1 MNQHRAPSPAA
12 TAVSAALAV
21 PFLLLAPAAAPAAA
35 HGAPTDPVSRAAACG
50 AGSAELR
57 ATAAC
62 RAAAA
67 ASPGG
72 ALGPWDD
79 LRVAGV
85 AGRDRSLIPDGRLCS
100 AGLGR
105 YRGLDLAR
113 ADWPATLLRQG
124 AAVTMTYR
132 ATIAHRGTI
141 TVYATRQGRD
151 PAAPLT
157 WGALSP
163 RPLATVTDPPLRDG
177 RYRIR
182 FRLPENLTGR
192 HVLYTVWRNTDTPDT
207 YYSCSDVVLTPGSG
221 EPSTLPVPSG
231 EGEDGG
237 GGGSGGAQEPPGA
250 GPSAHEPPP
259 PSAPDGAAGEPG
271 GAEPSAGAGGGAPAG
286 PPQAGAQPAPPRTA
300 PTALERLAD
309 DKAVGILAGGV
320 AGVLALASLCG
331 AVLLRRRAV

>member
-1 MNQHRAPSPAA
+1 MKQHRAPSPAA
-12 TAVSAALAV
+12 LAVSAALAV

-67 ASPGG
+67 ASSGG

-100 AGLGR
+100 AGLQR

-132 ATIAHRGTI
+132 ATIAHRGTF

-231 EGEDGG
+231 EGEGG
-237 GGGSGGAQEPPGA
+237 DEGAQDPPDA
-250 GPSAHEPPP
+250 QPSAHELPS
-259 PSAPDGAAGEPG
+259 PSAPDGTTGEPG
-271 GAEPSAGAGGGAPAG
+271 GAEPSAGAAGGAPAG
-286 PPQAGAQPAPPRTA
+286 PPQDGAQPAPPRTT

>member
-1 MNQHRAPSPAA
+1 MNQHRAPAL
-12 TAVSAALAV
+12 AVSAALAV

-57 ATAAC
+57 ATDAC

-67 ASPGG
+67 ASAGG
-72 ALGPWDD
+72 SLGPWDD

-132 ATIAHRGTI
+132 ATIAHRGTF

-157 WGALSP
+157 WGALST

-221 EPSTLPVPSG
+221 APSTLPVPSG
-231 EGEDGG
+231 GGEGEDVQDPPE
-237 GGGSGGAQEPPGA
+237 AQPP
-250 GPSAHEPPP
+250 AHEPPSP
-259 PSAPDGAAGEPG
+259 AAPDGATGEPG
-271 GAEPSAGAGGGAPAG
+271 GAEPSAGAGAGAPAG
-286 PPQAGAQPAPPRTA
+286 PPQAGALPAPPRTA
-300 PTALERLAD
+300 PTALERLRD

>member
-1 MNQHRAPSPAA
+1 MNQHRAPS

-100 AGLGR
+100 AGLQR

-132 ATIAHRGTI
+132 ATIAHRGTF

-157 WGALSP
+157 RGALSP

-207 YYSCSDVVLTPGSG
+207 YYSCSDVVLTPGGG

-231 EGEDGG
+231 EGGDEA
-237 GGGSGGAQEPPGA
+237 AQDPPGA
-250 GPSAHEPPP
+250 QPSAHEPPS
-259 PSAPDGAAGEPG
+259 PSAPEGTTGEPG
-271 GAEPSAGAGGGAPAG
+271 GAEPSAGAAGGAPAG
-286 PPQAGAQPAPPRTA
+286 PPQAGAQPAPPRTG